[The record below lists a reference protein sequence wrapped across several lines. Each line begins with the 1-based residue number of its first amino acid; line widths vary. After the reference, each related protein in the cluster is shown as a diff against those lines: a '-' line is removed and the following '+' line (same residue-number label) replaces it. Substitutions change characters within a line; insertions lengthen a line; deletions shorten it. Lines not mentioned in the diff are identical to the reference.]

1 MRCPSCREPFAQ
13 AAVAQCPRCKLTLRR
28 LDTRFGTV
36 PRHSR
41 FVTDRSAS
49 LPLRDMR
56 ELRSL
61 LNLFHRKFPQS
72 IFSVFVMP
80 RIDGGTIAEFIF
92 WLANR
97 ARFSSL
103 GATGGDNFDVLLGID
118 LRARAAA
125 LQIGYGLENY
135 LSERDLERALAQS
148 SAALSANDVPR
159 GVRAC
164 VEFMMERMREAAVAA
179 EEHTTPS
186 SSATSSPSE
195 W

>member
-1 MRCPSCREPFAQ
+1 MRCPSCRESFAQ
-13 AAVAQCPRCKLTLRR
+13 AALAQCPRCKLTLRR

-49 LPLRDMR
+49 LPLPDMR

-61 LNLFHRKFPQS
+61 LSLFHRKFPQS

-80 RIDGGTIAEFIF
+80 RIEGGTIAEYLF

-97 ARFSSL
+97 ARFSSIE
-103 GATGGDNFDVLLGID
+103 ATAGENFDILLGID
-118 LRARAAA
+118 LRTRTAA

-148 SAALSANDVPR
+148 SAAFAANDIPR

-164 VEFMMERMREAAVAA
+164 VEFMMERMREAAVAV
-179 EEHTTPS
+179 EERTTPAP
-186 SSATSSPSE
+186 SATSSPSE

>member
-1 MRCPSCREPFAQ
+1 MRCPSCRETFAQ
-13 AAVAQCPRCKLTLRR
+13 AAPQCPHCKLTLRR

-49 LPLRDMR
+49 LPMRDIR
-56 ELRSL
+56 DLRSL

-80 RIDGGTIAEFIF
+80 RIDGGTIAEYIF

-97 ARFSSL
+97 ARFSSIE
-103 GATGGDNFDVLLGID
+103 ASGGDNFDILLGVD
-118 LRARAAA
+118 LRGCAAA

-148 SAALSANDVPR
+148 SAGFAAGDLAR
-159 GVRAC
+159 GIRAC
-164 VEFMMERMREAAVAA
+164 IEFMMERMREAAIAS
-179 EEHTTPS
+179 EERSGPKTP
-186 SSATSSPSE
+186 ARTSPSE

>member
-1 MRCPSCREPFAQ
+1 MRCPSCRAPFAE
-13 AAVAQCPRCKLTLRR
+13 AVAQCPQCNLTLRR
-28 LDTRFGTV
+28 LDALFGGV
-36 PRHSR
+36 PLHSR

-49 LPLRDMR
+49 LPLRDIR
-56 ELRSL
+56 ELRAL

-72 IFSVFVMP
+72 IFSVFIMP
-80 RIDGGTIAEFIF
+80 RIDGGTIGEYIF

-97 ARFSSL
+97 ARFGTL
-103 GATGGDNFDVLLGID
+103 EATGAENFEVLLGID

-135 LSERDLERALAQS
+135 LDERDLERALAQS
-148 SAALSANDVPR
+148 SAGFAADDIPR

-164 VEFMMERMREAAVAA
+164 VEFMTERMREVVLAA
-179 EEHTTPS
+179 EKRTAEASPAE
-186 SSATSSPSE
+186 SSASE